1 MLLVVGL
8 VLGLGRRL
16 TLGGGHRRVHRDEI
30 TRGERLVAALHDDV
44 GEVLVERFGVGVAV
58 IVRGLAGEDAAQHP
72 TRAIHADDARV
83 HSLAA
88 LDGDRQVEFGA
99 EHARV
104 FGCLLVGL
112 EQIGAHVVPQT
123 HGLGRRERLDLQAG
137 RAVADGRAEDL
148 LGAAVR
154 LDAQLQA
161 REIRQV
167 VGAHVEVLVVI
178 RHVLVIDVPRS
189 VGFAAAFVRV
199 LRGLRGIDGGL
210 VLAILGLRFGFL
222 AFTLLLAESKQSHG
236 FLISLYRLQP

>member
-1 MLLVVGL
+1 M
-8 VLGLGRRL
+8 
-16 TLGGGHRRVHRDEI
+16 
-30 TRGERLVAALHDDV
+30 
-44 GEVLVERFGVGVAV
+44 
-58 IVRGLAGEDAAQHP
+58 
-72 TRAIHADDARV
+72 
-83 HSLAA
+83 
-88 LDGDRQVEFGA
+88 EFGA

-112 EQIGAHVVPQT
+112 KQIGAHVVPQT

-167 VGAHVEVLVVI
+167 VGAHVEVLVV
-178 RHVLVIDVPRS
+178 PRS

-199 LRGLRGIDGGL
+199 RHVGRGGGLLGVDGGL

>member
-1 MLLVVGL
+1 M
-8 VLGLGRRL
+8 
-16 TLGGGHRRVHRDEI
+16 
-30 TRGERLVAALHDDV
+30 
-44 GEVLVERFGVGVAV
+44 
-58 IVRGLAGEDAAQHP
+58 
-72 TRAIHADDARV
+72 
-83 HSLAA
+83 
-88 LDGDRQVEFGA
+88 EFGA

-112 EQIGAHVVPQT
+112 KQIGAHVVPQT

-199 LRGLRGIDGGL
+199 RHVGRGGGLLGVDGGL

-222 AFTLLLAESKQSHG
+222 AFTHLLTESKQSHG